1 MLPKIR
7 LLTVSRAMSSLM
19 LRQLPRTSER
29 QSRRRLQSF
38 RVADQG
44 ARIIFDDDSR
54 RGVAMGKDRLRQS
67 GICARLGRLAAML
80 LAVTASGGIF
90 AAPAW
95 ADSRHSVSDQIAF
108 YGDIGNAV
116 NSAYRKNPL
125 LVRPSMLLLTEDGSV
140 ALIHL
145 RWSGWGTSIARATGV
160 WSASDCT
167 PSCAT
172 GKRTQRPARLTLSS
186 PGRVVGHR
194 VYRCFRI
201 TPPHPRRDIA
211 DRACIRK
218 QGAIWAYM
226 PTPAR

>member
-1 MLPKIR
+1 M
-7 LLTVSRAMSSLM
+7 VSSAMSSFM
-19 LRQLPRTSER
+19 LRQLPRTSEG
-29 QSRRRLQSF
+29 QSRRRLHSF
-38 RVADQG
+38 GVADQG

-54 RGVAMGKDRLRQS
+54 RGVAMGRNRLRQP
-67 GICARLGRLAAML
+67 GISARLGRLATML
-80 LAVTASGGIF
+80 LAVTASGRIF
-90 AAPAW
+90 AVPAR
-95 ADSRHSVSDQIAF
+95 ADPRHAVSDQIAF

-145 RWSGWGTSIARATGV
+145 RWSGWGTSVARATGV
-160 WSASDCT
+160 WSASNCT

-186 PGRVVGHR
+186 PGLVVGQW
-194 VYRCFRI
+194 VYRCFQT

-211 DRACIRK
+211 DHACIGK

-226 PTPAR
+226 PTPAG